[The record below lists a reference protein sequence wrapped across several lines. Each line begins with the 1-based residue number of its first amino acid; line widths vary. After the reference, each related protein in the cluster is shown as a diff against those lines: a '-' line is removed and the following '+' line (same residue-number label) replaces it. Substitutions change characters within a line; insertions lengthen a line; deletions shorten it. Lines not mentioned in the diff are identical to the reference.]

1 MGNKKESLQYL
12 RRFLKNSKGM
22 QANMLLYPYLME
34 ICWAM
39 EKGELPSMPGLSL
52 EHEIDRMLKLKNIF
66 MKGIAYRYQA
76 LLGKSKGWPN
86 QKIVQLLT
94 LSAKWLKDSGYQIEL
109 AKTQLELTRYYVSV
123 RNEKKAK
130 ATIRMASGIF
140 SSMNTEMVPD
150 DLRALVG
157 NEKLEGTIFDEMIN
171 LVTEMASREDNKKLL
186 QQIVATANRITGA
199 ERGALLLLDDDS
211 TISETSVEG
220 FQKSYDRTDL

>member
-1 MGNKKESLQYL
+1 
-12 RRFLKNSKGM
+12 
-22 QANMLLYPYLME
+22 
-34 ICWAM
+34 
-39 EKGELPSMPGLSL
+39 
-52 EHEIDRMLKLKNIF
+52 

-140 SSMNTEMVPD
+140 SSMNTEMIPD

-199 ERGALLLLDDDS
+199 ERGALLLLDEEY
-211 TISETSVEG
+211 TISETSIEG